1 MNQSM
6 QTPLLD
12 ASILIGGN
20 SVLGKKSSRFRGGQS
35 PLASSKELVAKYFDK
50 DNSGIKTFRWNRPV
64 NMSMDQNTI
73 NRLIEA
79 RRYMEIPQKE
89 KETPKDMKNKS
100 LDRINVQEVKK

>member
-20 SVLGKKSSRFRGGQS
+20 SVLGKKSTRFRGRQS
-35 PLASSKELVAKYFDK
+35 PLASSKEIVAKYFDK
-50 DNSGIKTFRWNRPV
+50 DSGAKKSFTWRRPI
-64 NMSMDQNTI
+64 NMSMDQKTI

-79 RRYMEIPQKE
+79 RRCMEIPQKE
-89 KETPKDMKNKS
+89 APKHESKKK
-100 LDRINVQEVKK
+100 LDKINVEEVKQ